1 VALGST
7 PLSRRLGNGGHHHL
21 FKSQSFDDP
30 LAAGQGRMRSLG
42 LALMFAHVRH
52 GPTRTTAAGSG
63 PSAVLVA
70 LLVGVVAL
78 FRDENLA

>member
-1 VALGST
+1 
-7 PLSRRLGNGGHHHL
+7 
-21 FKSQSFDDP
+21 
-30 LAAGQGRMRSLG
+30 MRSLG

-70 LLVGVVAL
+70 LLVEVVAL